1 VKGDETMEVNEVTLK
16 AKDLNQQGVALAKA
30 GNAEAA
36 FEKFASAVD
45 LDPMLIDSYK
55 NYGDL
60 YLKIGNYEEAKN
72 YYKKALL
79 IEKNGEIYFQLG
91 NTYFLNDEVHLGL
104 ENYNLALSAGFDS
117 DQMLFFMGL
126 AYEHLNDDKMALRYV
141 QKALFKNP
149 SRPDYKVKKISIMLR
164 LGMYDDAMAETDE
177 LLLNDPELYDGYHIK
192 TTLLLEN
199 KEYEQA
205 VKFAKSA
212 SDRFPEDADLMY
224 DYAKTLALTAKLDDA
239 KKVITN
245 AKAMKYYE
253 SSKPKFTL
261 LSAQVLAEDGDID
274 GAIKECDECISLE
287 DGELFDEARFM
298 RINLALTKPD
308 FETALEQATA
318 IINSDI
324 RNSYYYAALYF
335 RPFCQNKMGKV
346 DEAKVNYNEAISIYR
361 LATLQ
366 NPSLIEAYMYR
377 VMCLKDLE
385 KYDDALEL
393 LEFIEN
399 LNNEIP
405 NVYTL
410 RADIYNLTDRKALA
424 KEELEKAYNIK
435 PELRETLKI
444 KEDGEY

>member
-1 VKGDETMEVNEVTLK
+1 MEVNEVTLK